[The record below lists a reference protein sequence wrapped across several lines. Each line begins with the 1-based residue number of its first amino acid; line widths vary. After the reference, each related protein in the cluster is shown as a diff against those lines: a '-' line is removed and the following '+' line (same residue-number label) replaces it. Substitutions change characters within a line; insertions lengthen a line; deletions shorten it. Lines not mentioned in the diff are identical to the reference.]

1 MKQDLIKFIED
12 FNLFIKQRD
21 RIAWSVKKIQKVK
34 IRNLNG
40 QKIDE
45 CFFQNV
51 QWVIVKNRDLLKNE
65 KLVGYQLL

>member
-1 MKQDLIKFIED
+1 MQNRIYKMKQDLIKFIED

-34 IRNLNG
+34 IRNLHG

-45 CFFQNV
+45 YFFKMCSG
-51 QWVIVKNRDLLKNE
+51 W
-65 KLVGYQLL
+65 

>member
-34 IRNLNG
+34 IRNLHG

-45 CFFQNV
+45 YFFKMCSG
-51 QWVIVKNRDLLKNE
+51 W
-65 KLVGYQLL
+65 Y